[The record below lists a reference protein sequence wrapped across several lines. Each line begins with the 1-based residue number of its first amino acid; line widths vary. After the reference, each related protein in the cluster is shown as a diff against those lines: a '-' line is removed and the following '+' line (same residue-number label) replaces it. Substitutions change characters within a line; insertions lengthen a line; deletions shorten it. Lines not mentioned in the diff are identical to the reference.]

1 MDSTNEEQRKNKDT
15 AGKSRA
21 ERIRIWKGC
30 VLLLLSEAIKHLYI
44 ASLSAS
50 PSYSED
56 FEEEASEKSDE
67 GLQEKVNI
75 NF

>member
-1 MDSTNEEQRKNKDT
+1 M
-15 AGKSRA
+15 
-21 ERIRIWKGC
+21 
-30 VLLLLSEAIKHLYI
+30 YI

-50 PSYSED
+50 PAYSEI
-56 FEEEASEKSDE
+56 FEKEASGKSEE